1 MSVKQ
6 VSSVSNPIVKSIRA
20 LAQKKAREREGLFLA
35 EGLKLAL
42 DALEGGW
49 TVRTLVVS
57 AHDGPR
63 ERIDDVSA
71 RVHAA
76 GGLVLQASEKV
87 LAAIARRDNP
97 QTVIA
102 VVEERWSPD
111 VEPQAGET
119 WVALERVRDPGN
131 LGTVIRTA
139 DALGLSG
146 VVLAGECVDPFGV
159 ETVRAT
165 MGSLFH
171 VPLARVDAVAPLAE
185 RFRAAGGQ
193 VVGTHLGGAV
203 DHRRIDW
210 TATPTLVIM
219 GNEARGLSDEAAAA
233 CDRLALIAMSGRADS
248 LNLAVSA
255 GIVLFEARRH
265 ALPEKEA
272 A

>member
-6 VSSVSNPIVKSIRA
+6 VSSVANPIVKSIRA
-20 LAQKKAREREGLFLA
+20 LAQKKAREREGVFVA

-42 DALEGGW
+42 DALDGGW
-49 TVRTLVVS
+49 TIRTLVVS
-57 AHDGPR
+57 ASNGPR
-63 ERIDDVSA
+63 ERIDEVSA

-76 GGLVLQASEKV
+76 GGLVLQVADKV
-87 LAAIARRDNP
+87 LAAISRRDNP

-102 VVEERWSPD
+102 VVEERVGR
-111 VEPQAGET
+111 VEPQAGQT

-131 LGTVIRTA
+131 LGTIIRTA
-139 DALGLSG
+139 DALGLAG
-146 VVLAGECVDPFGV
+146 VVLVGECVDPFGV

-171 VPLARVDAVAPLAE
+171 VPLARVGALAPLAE
-185 RFRAAGGQ
+185 TFRAAGGQ
-193 VVGTHLGGAV
+193 VVGTHLDGAV

-210 TATPTLVIM
+210 TLTPALVVM
-219 GNEARGLSDEAAAA
+219 GNEARGLSHEAAAA
-233 CDRLALIAMSGRADS
+233 CDALALIAMGGRADS
-248 LNLAVSA
+248 LNLAVCA

-265 ALPEKEA
+265 ALPELKEA